1 VVTKSDFL
9 YAVIYIS
16 TCCSFHCSHLSFPE
30 YRPDYTTTAAS
41 PWSREKDELNCYE
54 RVRFTRR
61 KRKSTQ
67 ALVQAETVQ
76 AEPIQAEPVR
86 HRILDESN
94 HPLDLPTLATI
105 FESGRYVI
113 TRNLMSYLSQAEV
126 EILKAAS
133 NGIDAQLHDNLHYI
147 PPPQ

>member
-1 VVTKSDFL
+1 MVKRNGRAQLLRESK
-9 YAVIYIS
+9 IYKAEEEI
-16 TCCSFHCSHLSFPE
+16 
-30 YRPDYTTTAAS
+30 
-41 PWSREKDELNCYE
+41 N
-54 RVRFTRR
+54 
-61 KRKSTQ
+61 Q

-94 HPLDLPTLATI
+94 HPLDLPTI